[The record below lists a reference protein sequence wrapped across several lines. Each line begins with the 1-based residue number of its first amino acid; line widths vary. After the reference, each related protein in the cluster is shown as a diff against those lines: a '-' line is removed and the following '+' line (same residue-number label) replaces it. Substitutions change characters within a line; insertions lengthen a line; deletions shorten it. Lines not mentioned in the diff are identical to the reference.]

1 MNKDYKK
8 IARMVISTE
17 IEGLKKLHKSINN
30 SFNKAVELILKKEG
44 KLVLCG
50 IGKSGLIARKAAAT
64 FSSVGTPSFYI
75 DGNDFSHGDSGGV
88 TKKDVMMVYSS
99 SGETNELKKVI
110 TYCGRMGIKLISI
123 CQKKNSTLSKASDV
137 SVLIPI
143 SKEAGLSLLPT
154 TSTTSFLAISDALA
168 VALMNKKKF
177 GLYEFK
183 QRHQS
188 GSIGKFL
195 TYAEDLMIEK
205 KNKLPLVNENK
216 KMPEAIKIMTKCKL
230 GTLIALNSKQ
240 HLSGVLSDG
249 DVRKHSKENLKN
261 MRVRDLM
268 NKNPVTVEKNT
279 LVSKCLEILQTKK
292 ITKLIVGSRS
302 KKNKI
307 KVLGI
312 LSIHHILST
321 DTI

>member
-249 DVRKHSKENLKN
+249 DVRKHSKENLKK
-261 MRVRDLM
+261 MRVKDLM

>member
-205 KNKLPLVNENK
+205 KKKLPLVNENK

-261 MRVRDLM
+261 MRVKDLM
-268 NKNPVTVEKNT
+268 NKNPVTVDKNT
-279 LVSKCLEILQTKK
+279 LVVKCLEILQTKK

>member
-17 IEGLKKLHKSINN
+17 VEGLKKLHKSINN

-137 SVLIPI
+137 SILIPI
-143 SKEAGLSLLPT
+143 SKEAGLLLLPT

-177 GLYEFK
+177 SLYEFK

-195 TYAEDLMIEK
+195 TYAEDLMIERK
-205 KNKLPLVNENK
+205 KKLPLVNENK

-261 MRVRDLM
+261 MRVKDLM

-279 LVSKCLEILQTKK
+279 LVSKC
-292 ITKLIVGSRS
+292 
-302 KKNKI
+302 
-307 KVLGI
+307 
-312 LSIHHILST
+312 
-321 DTI
+321 

>member
-123 CQKKNSTLSKASDV
+123 CQKKNSTLSKTSDV

-230 GTLIALNSKQ
+230 GTLIALNSIQ

-261 MRVRDLM
+261 MRVKDLM

>member
-17 IEGLKKLHKSINN
+17 VDGLKKLHKSINN

-137 SVLIPI
+137 SILIPI
-143 SKEAGLSLLPT
+143 SKEAGLLLLPT

-177 GLYEFK
+177 SLYEFK

-216 KMPEAIKIMTKCKL
+216 KMPEAIKIMTKCTL

-261 MRVRDLM
+261 MRVKDLM

>member
-99 SGETNELKKVI
+99 SGETNELKKVV

-123 CQKKNSTLSKASDV
+123 CQKKNSTLSKTSDV

-261 MRVRDLM
+261 IRVKDLM

-292 ITKLIVGSRS
+292 ITKLIVGSRP

>member
-137 SVLIPI
+137 NILIPI

-249 DVRKHSKENLKN
+249 DIRKHSKENLKN
-261 MRVRDLM
+261 MRVKDLM
-268 NKNPVTVEKNT
+268 NKNPVTVKKNT
-279 LVSKCLEILQTKK
+279 LIAKCLEILQAKK

>member
-17 IEGLKKLHKSINN
+17 VKGLKKLHKSINN

-123 CQKKNSTLSKASDV
+123 CQKKNSTLSKASNV
-137 SVLIPI
+137 SILIPI

-168 VALMNKKKF
+168 VALMSKKKF

-240 HLSGVLSDG
+240 YLSGVLSDG

-261 MRVRDLM
+261 MRVKDLM

-321 DTI
+321 NAI

>member
-123 CQKKNSTLSKASDV
+123 CQKKNSTLSKASDI
-137 SVLIPI
+137 SILIPI

-177 GLYEFK
+177 SLYEFK

-261 MRVRDLM
+261 MRVKDLM

>member
-261 MRVRDLM
+261 IRVKDLM
-268 NKNPVTVEKNT
+268 NKNPVTVKKNT
-279 LVSKCLEILQTKK
+279 LIAKCLEILQTKK

>member
-17 IEGLKKLHKSINN
+17 VEGLKKLHKSINN

-137 SVLIPI
+137 NILIPI

>member
-1 MNKDYKK
+1 M
-8 IARMVISTE
+8 S
-17 IEGLKKLHKSINN
+17 
-30 SFNKAVELILKKEG
+30 
-44 KLVLCG
+44 
-50 IGKSGLIARKAAAT
+50 
-64 FSSVGTPSFYI
+64 
-75 DGNDFSHGDSGGV
+75 
-88 TKKDVMMVYSS
+88 
-99 SGETNELKKVI
+99 
-110 TYCGRMGIKLISI
+110 
-123 CQKKNSTLSKASDV
+123 KKNSTLSKTSDV

-216 KMPEAIKIMTKCKL
+216 KMPEAIKIMTRCKL
-230 GTLIALNSKQ
+230 GTLIALDSKQ

-261 MRVRDLM
+261 MRVKDLM
-268 NKNPVTVEKNT
+268 NKNPVTVKKNT
-279 LVSKCLEILQTKK
+279 LIAKCLEILQAKK

>member
-17 IEGLKKLHKSINN
+17 VEGLKKLHKSINN

-123 CQKKNSTLSKASDV
+123 CQKKNSTLSKASNV

-261 MRVRDLM
+261 IRVKDLM

-321 DTI
+321 NTI

>member
-17 IEGLKKLHKSINN
+17 VEGLKKLQNSINN

-205 KNKLPLVNENK
+205 KNKLPLVDENK
-216 KMPEAIKIMTKCKL
+216 KMSEAIKIMTKCKL

>member
-17 IEGLKKLHKSINN
+17 VEGLKKLHKSINN

-137 SVLIPI
+137 NILIPI

-261 MRVRDLM
+261 MRVKDLM

>member
-17 IEGLKKLHKSINN
+17 IEGLKKLHKNINN

-50 IGKSGLIARKAAAT
+50 IGKSGLVARKAAAT

-75 DGNDFSHGDSGGV
+75 DGNDFSHGDSGSV

-183 QRHQS
+183 QRHPS
-188 GSIGKFL
+188 GSIGKSL

-240 HLSGVLSDG
+240 YLSGVLSDG

-261 MRVRDLM
+261 MRVKDLM
-268 NKNPVTVEKNT
+268 NKNPVTDEKNT
-279 LVSKCLEILQTKK
+279 LVSKCLEILQSKK

>member
-17 IEGLKKLHKSINN
+17 VKGLKKLHKSINN
-30 SFNKAVELILKKEG
+30 SFNRAVELILKKEG

-110 TYCGRMGIKLISI
+110 TYCGRMGVKLISI

-216 KMPEAIKIMTKCKL
+216 KMREAIKIMTKCKL

-261 MRVRDLM
+261 MRVKDLM

-279 LVSKCLEILQTKK
+279 LVSKCLEILQSKK

-321 DTI
+321 DGI

>member
-99 SGETNELKKVI
+99 SGETNELKKVV

-123 CQKKNSTLSKASDV
+123 CQKKNSTLSKTSDV

-261 MRVRDLM
+261 IRVKDLM

>member
-8 IARMVISTE
+8 IARAVLSTE

-137 SVLIPI
+137 NVLIPI

-261 MRVRDLM
+261 MRVKDLM
-268 NKNPVTVEKNT
+268 NKNPVTVEKNA
-279 LVSKCLEILQTKK
+279 LVAKCLEILQAKK